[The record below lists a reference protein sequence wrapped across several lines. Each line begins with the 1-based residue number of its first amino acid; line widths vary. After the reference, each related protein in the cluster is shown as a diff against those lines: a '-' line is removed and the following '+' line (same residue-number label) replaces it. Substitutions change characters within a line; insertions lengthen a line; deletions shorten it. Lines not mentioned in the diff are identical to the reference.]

1 MKKNNLSVF
10 IICLF
15 LATLFW
21 FLNAFTKN
29 YDTLLNV
36 PLKYVNLPKNK
47 AVLNE
52 LPKNLSIE
60 VSTYGF
66 YLLTHKISEK
76 QDTIEISGELIQE
89 RTGTFPKHYIQTR
102 SLLDKFTEQLGTG
115 VRVKNILTDTIY
127 FDFDKILTKKVP
139 VKTNISYT
147 FEKQFLLD
155 GPVSVKPSLVK
166 ITGPA
171 SVVDT
176 IKSITTEFAE
186 FHNLKEDVSTELA
199 VRLANDNRN
208 ISISPE
214 KVTLKIPVDKFTES
228 TITVPVHVM
237 NIPKKL
243 SVKTFP
249 DQVTITF
256 FVAFSQYEKVS
267 PELFNAVVDYNDIV
281 KDKKTKLKVKI
292 SKSPDFVNVIKVF
305 PEKVEYIVK
314 K

>member
-1 MKKNNLSVF
+1 MKKNNLTVF
-10 IICLF
+10 FICLL

-29 YDTLLNV
+29 YDTLLTV
-36 PLKYVNLPKNK
+36 PLKYVNLPKDK
-47 AVLNE
+47 AVINQ
-52 LPKNLSIE
+52 LPRNIGIE

-89 RTGTFPKHYIQTR
+89 RTGAFPRHYIRTR
-102 SLLDKFTEQLGTG
+102 SLLDRFTEQLGTG

-127 FDFDKILTKKVP
+127 FEFDRLLTKKVP
-139 VKTNISYT
+139 VKPNVYYT

-155 GPVSVKPSLVK
+155 GQVSVKPSMVK

-171 SVVDT
+171 TMVDT
-176 IKSITTEFAE
+176 VKFLFTERGE
-186 FHNLKEDVSTELA
+186 FLNLKESVSAEQGFQLPNET
-199 VRLANDNRN
+199 
-208 ISISPE
+208 SIRVVPE
-214 KVTLKIPVDKFTES
+214 KVTVKIPVNKFTES
-228 TITVPVHVM
+228 TVTVPLHIENV
-237 NIPKKL
+237 PSKL

-249 DQVTITF
+249 NQVTITF
-256 FVAFSQYEKVS
+256 LVSFSQYEKVS
-267 PELFNAVVDYNDIV
+267 SDLFIATVDYSEAV
-281 KDKKTKLKVKI
+281 KDKKSKLKVKV
-292 SKSPDFVNVIKVF
+292 SKFPDFVNLVKVF